1 MSVAND
7 FIEFIIELNTKV
19 LCQLDTLLI
28 LTYER
33 EKKKISIW
41 KQTIDFSLDGLAIDK
56 LKMILATKMSR
67 IIAEA

>member
-33 EKKKISIW
+33 EKKKISIYEN
-41 KQTIDFSLDGLAIDK
+41 K
-56 LKMILATKMSR
+56 LSIFHWMV
-67 IIAEA
+67 

>member
-1 MSVAND
+1 MPTWYTVNSH
-7 FIEFIIELNTKV
+7 IW
-19 LCQLDTLLI
+19 
-28 LTYER
+28 ER
-33 EKKKISIW
+33 EKKNKYIW

>member
-1 MSVAND
+1 MR
-7 FIEFIIELNTKV
+7 
-19 LCQLDTLLI
+19 
-28 LTYER
+28 ER
-33 EKKKISIW
+33 SIW